1 MKAIVSWSS
10 CARWASPAT
19 VPLLLVTQ
27 IAGAQIAG
35 AQTYAV
41 TTRPNVEYVVHD
53 GVKLTGDLYLPKGL
67 DKAPVIVAVH
77 GGGWVAGSPDSLNAW
92 APEMARNG
100 YAVFAIRYRLS
111 KPGAISY
118 PGAVYD
124 VKSAVQFVRAR
135 AGELGLDPARVAL
148 AGASAGAHLASLVGL
163 AGREPQFS
171 ARYRDDP
178 NAAVPAD
185 VKAVISYY
193 GVYDMQG
200 QWTHDL
206 ASRAGD
212 QITEKFLG
220 VPPYKDRSIYFQASP
235 ASYATV
241 DRTHARF
248 MLIHGKEDDIVDP
261 KQATDFLTVLKQAGI
276 PANIVLVPGAGHAF
290 INEPVDESASYTAHV
305 TPRVLRFLKTA
316 L

>member
-124 VKSAVQFVRAR
+124 VKSAVQFVRAK

-148 AGASAGAHLASLVGL
+148 AGASAGAHLAS
-163 AGREPQFS
+163 S
-171 ARYRDDP
+171 
-178 NAAVPAD
+178 
-185 VKAVISYY
+185 
-193 GVYDMQG
+193 
-200 QWTHDL
+200 W
-206 ASRAGD
+206 
-212 QITEKFLG
+212 
-220 VPPYKDRSIYFQASP
+220 
-235 ASYATV
+235 
-241 DRTHARF
+241 
-248 MLIHGKEDDIVDP
+248 
-261 KQATDFLTVLKQAGI
+261 
-276 PANIVLVPGAGHAF
+276 
-290 INEPVDESASYTAHV
+290 
-305 TPRVLRFLKTA
+305 
-316 L
+316 